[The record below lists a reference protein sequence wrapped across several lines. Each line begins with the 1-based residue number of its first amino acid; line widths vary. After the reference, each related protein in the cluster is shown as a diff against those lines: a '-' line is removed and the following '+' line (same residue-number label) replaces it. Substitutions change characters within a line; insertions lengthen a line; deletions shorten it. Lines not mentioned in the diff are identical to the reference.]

1 MKHTT
6 DLQKMISG
14 TATALD
20 EIAASFRS
28 HKLHNDVRA
37 LETGVA
43 EARRRLEA
51 IERRDRA
58 ALGTP
63 TDRISK
69 SHVLH

>member
-1 MKHTT
+1 MTDST

-14 TATALD
+14 TGAALA
-20 EIAASFRS
+20 EIGAAMRRR
-28 HKLHNDVRA
+28 KLHNDVRA

-58 ALGTP
+58 AQTQSERL
-63 TDRISK
+63 SK